1 MDGKYYLKEIKIS
14 KYIFIIIS
22 GMKIYKTK
30 KTVIELSDL
39 ILSKKKPPI
48 ILSLE
53 SDFEELI
60 TPFKLSYCITHG
72 PIILG
77 VNNKK
82 STIFAY
88 NLDQEHEF
96 SWDIKNDLGEFSE
109 E

>member
-1 MDGKYYLKEIKIS
+1 LDGKYYLKEIKIS

-48 ILSLE
+48 ILSLD

-60 TPFKLSYCITHG
+60 TPFKLSNCITHG
-72 PIILG
+72 SIVLG
-77 VNNKK
+77 VNNEN

-88 NLDQEHEF
+88 NLD
-96 SWDIKNDLGEFSE
+96 
-109 E
+109 